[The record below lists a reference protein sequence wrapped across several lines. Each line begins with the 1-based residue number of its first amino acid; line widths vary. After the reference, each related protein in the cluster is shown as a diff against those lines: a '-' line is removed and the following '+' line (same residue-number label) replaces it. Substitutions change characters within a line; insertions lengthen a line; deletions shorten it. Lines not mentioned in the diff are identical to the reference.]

1 VLVEIE
7 DTAPGIPRDIRDRV
21 FEPFV
26 PAGKANGLGLGLA
39 LSRQTVLNHHGKI
52 WTEPASGA
60 HFVHPPSAESRSIF
74 TKRLHACR
82 VFYFPRCVQAVE
94 TIAAQKHA
102 ARQIEWLAS
111 RLPNVAPV
119 EGMTSFE
126 HTKWSAGLVILAF
139 FSRYWKSASC
149 LRSNRFSAASSARL
163 WKSAAQELK
172 Q

>member
-39 LSRQTVLNHHGKI
+39 LFRQTVLNHCGKI

-60 HFVHPPSAESRSIF
+60 HFVI
-74 TKRLHACR
+74 
-82 VFYFPRCVQAVE
+82 
-94 TIAAQKHA
+94 
-102 ARQIEWLAS
+102 
-111 RLPNVAPV
+111 RLPPNRARSSQNVYMLP
-119 EGMTSFE
+119 ESSTSRDV
-126 HTKWSAGLVILAF
+126 S
-139 FSRYWKSASC
+139 
-149 LRSNRFSAASSARL
+149 
-163 WKSAAQELK
+163 K